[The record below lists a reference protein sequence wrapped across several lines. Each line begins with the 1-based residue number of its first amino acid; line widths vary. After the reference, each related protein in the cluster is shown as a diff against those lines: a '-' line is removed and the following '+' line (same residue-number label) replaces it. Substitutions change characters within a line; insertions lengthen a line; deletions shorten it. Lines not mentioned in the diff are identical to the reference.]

1 MKGFKKWLS
10 FMLAVVMVLAM
21 AMPAAAAPG
30 DTPTYTLTINS
41 ATGGHTYQ
49 AYQVFEGDY
58 SEVTV
63 DGKTQKTLANIAWGT
78 GVDGAAFLAALKT
91 DGTIGT
97 NFTSSTSADDVA
109 TVLQGAEFA
118 SDSANLDAFAAI
130 AGKHLTGTPAE
141 STLTANSTYTYTI
154 DGLGGGY
161 YLVKDKDDSLVGD
174 NNAYTKFILQMVEST
189 TVNAKAEAPDID
201 KKIEGTGDGTVS
213 GESNI
218 GDTITFKLTSQV
230 PQMDGYNR
238 YYFIVNDTLSAGLD
252 YVGDEGITIGS
263 TTLIKD
269 TDYTITADITGTGAA
284 KSTALKIVFK
294 DFLNQHKAS
303 AGEKITI
310 TYKAKL
316 NEYAKAGV
324 DGNENEVT
332 LTYSNNPNY
341 DYEGNKDPDK
351 PDEPSENTPTDTT
364 ITKKTYTY
372 TTKLR
377 VMKVD
382 ENGKPLPGAEFKLSG
397 NGLATTIS
405 TSNQTTI
412 SYIQDANGD
421 WVVGDDGEM
430 RAYAPATDT
439 GKIRY
444 KQVSVTDTVVTSEGT
459 QTDIKVEVD
468 ENGCLVFKGL
478 GAGTYVLEETKAPT
492 GFNALSDKITIVITS
507 ELPDTIDPA
516 KDNLCVWKYYVSGAV
531 TDGSASAPIT
541 AKDGFISITVENKQ
555 GAMLPSTGGVG
566 TTIFTIAGLALMLG
580 AIIML
585 AKKNRRDETE

>member
-21 AMPAAAAPG
+21 AIPAAAAPG
-30 DTPTYTLTINS
+30 DTYTLTINS

-49 AYQVFEGDY
+49 AYQVFKGDY

-63 DGKTQKTLANIAWGT
+63 DGKTQKTLANIDWGT
-78 GVDGAAFLAALKT
+78 GVDGTAFLAALKA

-109 TVLQGAEFA
+109 TVLQGAGFA
-118 SDSANLDAFAAI
+118 SNSENLDAFAAI

-141 STLTANSTYTYTI
+141 STLTAETTYTYTI
-154 DGLGGGY
+154 EGLGGGY
-161 YLVKDKDDSLVGD
+161 YLVKDKDNSLVDD

-201 KKIEGTGDGTVS
+201 KKIEGTGGDSVS

-252 YVGDEGITIGS
+252 YVGEEGITIGN
-263 TTLIKD
+263 TELTKD
-269 TDYTITADITGTGAA
+269 TDYAITVSSTGTGAA
-284 KSTALKIVFK
+284 KSTAVKIVFK
-294 DFLNQHKAS
+294 DFLNKHKGS

-310 TYKAKL
+310 TYKARL

-341 DYEGNKDPDK
+341 DYEGNKEPDK
-351 PDEPSENTPTDTT
+351 PDEPGENTPTDTT
-364 ITKKTYTY
+364 TTKKTFTY

-397 NGLATTIS
+397 DGLATIIS

-412 SYIQDANGD
+412 SYVQDANGD

-439 GKIRY
+439 GKTRY
-444 KQVSVTDTVVTSEGT
+444 KQVTVTDTVVTSEGT
-459 QTDIKVEVD
+459 KTDIKVEVD

-478 GAGTYVLEETKAPT
+478 GAGTYELEETKTPA
-492 GFNALSDKITIVITS
+492 GFNALSGKITIVITS
-507 ELPDTIDPA
+507 ELPDTIDLT
-516 KDNLCVWKYYVSGAV
+516 KDNFCEWKYYVSGAV

>member
-10 FMLAVVMVLAM
+10 FMLAVVMVIAM
-21 AMPAAAAPG
+21 AIPVAAAPE
-30 DTPTYTLTINS
+30 DTYTLTINS

-49 AYQVFEGDY
+49 AYQVFKGDY

-63 DGKTQKTLANIAWGT
+63 DGKTQKTLANIDWGT
-78 GVDGAAFLAALKT
+78 GVEGTAFLAALKT

-109 TVLQGAEFA
+109 TVLQGVEFA
-118 SDSANLDAFAAI
+118 SNSENLDAFAAI
-130 AGKHLTGTPAE
+130 AGKHLTGTSAE
-141 STLTANSTYTYTI
+141 STLTAGTTYTYTI
-154 DGLGGGY
+154 EGLGGGY
-161 YLVKDKDDSLVGD
+161 YLVKDKDKPLEDD

-201 KKIEGTGDGTVS
+201 KKIEGTGGDSVS

-252 YVGDEGITIGS
+252 YVGEEEITIGN
-263 TTLIKD
+263 TELTKD
-269 TDYTITADITGTGAA
+269 TDYAITVSSTGTGAA
-284 KSTALKIVFK
+284 KSTAVKIVFK
-294 DFLNQHKAS
+294 DFLNKHKGS

-310 TYKAKL
+310 TYKARL

-341 DYEGNKDPDK
+341 DYEGNKEPDK
-351 PDEPSENTPTDTT
+351 PDEPGENTPTDTT
-364 ITKKTYTY
+364 TTKKTFTY

-397 NGLATTIS
+397 DGLATTIS

-412 SYIQDANGD
+412 SYVQDANGD

-439 GKIRY
+439 GKTRY
-444 KQVSVTDTVVTSEGT
+444 KQVTVTDTVVTSEGT
-459 QTDIKVEVD
+459 KTDIKVEVD

-478 GAGTYVLEETKAPT
+478 GAGTYELEETKTPA
-492 GFNALSDKITIVITS
+492 GFNALSGKITIVITS
-507 ELPDTIDPA
+507 ELPDTIAPA
-516 KDNLCVWKYYVSGAV
+516 GDNLCVWKYYVSGAV
-531 TDGSASAPIT
+531 TDGNASAPIT